1 MGPQGFTGEPRAVRE
16 LEVVDLRED
25 DLDGEAV
32 DLRAEQA
39 VSRVDMPCRSS
50 LSRESTSESGAHRDA
65 VVMIAR
71 LTGRSARR
79 STASPSRSSSRR
91 WTTSSSLMVYG

>member
-1 MGPQGFTGEPRAVRE
+1 MVDQCGTSQPRAVRE

-39 VSRVDMPCRSS
+39 VSRVDGVTRG
-50 LSRESTSESGAHRDA
+50 LSDGRVDGVEAARHRVHA
-65 VVMIAR
+65 IA
-71 LTGRSARR
+71 A
-79 STASPSRSSSRR
+79 
-91 WTTSSSLMVYG
+91 TTPLP

>member
-16 LEVVDLRED
+16 LKVVDLRED

-39 VSRVDMPCRSS
+39 VSRVDGVTRG
-50 LSRESTSESGAHRDA
+50 L
-65 VVMIAR
+65 
-71 LTGRSARR
+71 
-79 STASPSRSSSRR
+79 
-91 WTTSSSLMVYG
+91 